1 MTDHGEG
8 IAPDEISHVWER
20 YYKSSTHHVR
30 STEGS
35 GLGLSI
41 VKEILTLHKAD
52 FDVKSTLGKGST
64 FWFEIPLEKKHAG
77 SDESGGKRGA
87 GNVRSLGRSIGK
99 NIVGKGLTDDDED
112 YSQGPRLPSSSL

>member
-1 MTDHGEG
+1 M
-8 IAPDEISHVWER
+8 
-20 YYKSSTHHVR
+20 R

-52 FDVKSTLGKGST
+52 FDVKSTLGEGST
-64 FWFEIPLEKKHAG
+64 FWFEIPLEKKYAG
-77 SDESGGKRGA
+77 NVESDGARGA
-87 GNVRSLGRSIGK
+87 GNVRNLGRSIGK
-99 NIVGKGLTDDDED
+99 NIVGKSLTDDED

>member
-1 MTDHGEG
+1 M
-8 IAPDEISHVWER
+8 R
-20 YYKSSTHHVR
+20 
-30 STEGS
+30 
-35 GLGLSI
+35 
-41 VKEILTLHKAD
+41 
-52 FDVKSTLGKGST
+52 
-64 FWFEIPLEKKHAG
+64 G